1 MVESPNLLAE
11 IRGGMNGI
19 HTSAQNTY
27 IDFSN
32 GSKIFSVV
40 YGEGSLGK
48 QYFIYFG
55 LLYNKSIIYGGW
67 YNE

>member
-40 YGEGSLGK
+40 YGEGSLGE
-48 QYFIYFG
+48 IR
-55 LLYNKSIIYGGW
+55 NA
-67 YNE
+67 